1 MDKILEALKKLLPE
15 DQVNEVATAI
25 NSMLESHKTEMETEY
40 NAKLEEAYADLTD
53 QLTQAE
59 KVGEEGYD
67 EAYSIIKDLKARLET
82 QGEEYNEALKEGYAE
97 AAKLIEEEKAK
108 SEKLELEMYEEYE
121 AKLNEMKNYMVDRI
135 DEYLTSETHKIYE
148 HARRE
153 LMNDPRI
160 SEHKVALDKIVE
172 VASTYLS
179 NDHFDAANQDKV
191 DGLVKELENMKT
203 QLKLTEAR
211 SIRLA
216 SENTKINEAYRKSQE
231 MITESQK
238 SAESNKVLSEQK
250 EKNERAEKAKN
261 VTGKGAVVANDN
273 QIVLET
279 TDADANDEYKAY
291 KVLAGLSK

>member
-53 QLTQAE
+53 QLNQAE